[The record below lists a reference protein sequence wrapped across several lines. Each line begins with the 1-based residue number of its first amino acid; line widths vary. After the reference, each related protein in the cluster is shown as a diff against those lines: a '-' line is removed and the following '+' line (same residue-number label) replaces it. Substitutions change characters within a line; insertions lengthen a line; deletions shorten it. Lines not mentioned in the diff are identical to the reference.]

1 MARWLQRPC
10 DFFASV
16 VSPSGDITSR
26 LLFSRGPDPTLDAV
40 LRGILTY
47 ATDYLLYDLSYTTCV
62 MRFFLTVPCS
72 ANYVWVHLLFHDE
85 CCGNGIL
92 DGYDASPKRHGG
104 NLLLFFLLF
113 HHDLYLSLT
122 HHFLS
127 WLFFFSCML
136 WLRCWVERKRGC
148 RIEWLDDLELCHSL
162 SLFSF
167 ELFFLCTFYVPI
179 TNHSWLWICPT
190 WGRMT
195 DRLLWWILSTF

>member
-40 LRGILTY
+40 LRGILTHT
-47 ATDYLLYDLSYTTCV
+47 TDYLLYDLSYTTCV

-104 NLLLFFLLF
+104 NLLLFFSYCF
-113 HHDLYLSLT
+113 IMT
-122 HHFLS
+122 
-127 WLFFFSCML
+127 C
-136 WLRCWVERKRGC
+136 
-148 RIEWLDDLELCHSL
+148 ICHSL
-162 SLFSF
+162 TISYLGYFFLVYVVAPVLGREKKGVSNRMTWWPWTLSLSILVFLLLIF
-167 ELFFLCTFYVPI
+167 LMYFLCTYNQP
-179 TNHSWLWICPT
+179 
-190 WGRMT
+190 
-195 DRLLWWILSTF
+195 